1 MIKISKSPTAD
12 SRTCNY
18 TKVEEEQL
26 LDSSINHIV
35 DVQQGLSF
43 FAKLLRI
50 SGNNHDFDKL
60 ENINSFY
67 HDFQNGFETKD
78 WLKNHYKVNRHHLSE
93 KEGVPDD
100 VNLVDVIEYITD
112 CVMAG
117 MARKG
122 EVSDVV
128 IDNDVLQKAFKN
140 TVKLLVNNV
149 ELER

>member
-1 MIKISKSPTAD
+1 MIKIGKSPTAD
-12 SRTCNY
+12 SRTCDY
-18 TKVEEEQL
+18 TKVTKEQL
-26 LDSSINHIV
+26 IDSSENHII
-35 DVQQGLSF
+35 DVEQGIRF
-43 FAKLLRI
+43 FIKLLRKSAI
-50 SGNNHDFDKL
+50 NHDFDKI
-60 ENINSFY
+60 ENIDNFY

-78 WLKNHYKVNRHHLSE
+78 WLYNHYKINRHHLNE

-140 TVKLLVNNV
+140 TVELLTNNV
-149 ELER
+149 ELEG